1 MFNDLGYPIGEDFS
15 HSNGKNSHFHDAPL
29 ESVTPLL
36 DIFFS
41 RKTIGFAGLHTK
53 EHHIF
58 STLFF
63 TPIVN
68 INRILYF
75 SRNIF

>member
-36 DIFFS
+36 DIS
-41 RKTIGFAGLHTK
+41 GEWTVQRGCWL
-53 EHHIF
+53 
-58 STLFF
+58 
-63 TPIVN
+63 
-68 INRILYF
+68 
-75 SRNIF
+75 